1 MKNIEDYYIKTSGAN
16 PHKNIIEFINK
27 TDVKPGIAIDLGC
40 GAGRDTLFLL
50 NSNWRV
56 YAVDREDTSQLIKSQ
71 LPIKYMKNFEFIHS
85 SFSEFE
91 FLKND
96 LTVANYSLPFC
107 HPAKFKL
114 VWNRLVESIK
124 PNGYFVGNF
133 FRNK

>member
-1 MKNIEDYYIKTSGAN
+1 MKNTEDYYIKTSGAN

-50 NSNWRV
+50 NSNWTV
-56 YAVDREDTSQLIKSQ
+56 YAVDIEDTSQFIKSKI
-71 LPIKYMKNFEFIHS
+71 PINGLNKFKFIHS
-85 SFSEFE
+85 SFSKFE

-107 HPAKFKL
+107 NSTQFKEL
-114 VWNRLVESIK
+114 WDKIVANIK
-124 PNGYFVGNF
+124 PQGYFVGNF
-133 FRNK
+133 FRN